1 MFDFLRNITKSA
13 EEKRQERLNAYLDN
27 ALSAQERR
35 RFEQELEQDAGLR
48 AELEALRWVKL
59 SVQQVPRVRA
69 PRNFVLDPAVYGQKK
84 SQRQGAL
91 SGFYP
96 GLRVATALTAFF
108 FMLALALDL
117 ATPYGALN
125 RPLLGTGASQVAME
139 DSSREGDVAM
149 VAEEELESAP
159 AAADEAPAADEEP
172 AEEPEPEISAFAITE
187 EPAVGEVAEEA
198 AEESMEEEAI
208 TATQPQEEETEE
220 EAAQEEAAQEEAAQE
235 QPEAE
240 TPVEPGVGGAT
251 TSDERTAES
260 TEAADGDALPPRG
273 TPAPPSPELL
283 ATEDHTPTAGT
294 VTPTVE
300 DTASPESQVATR
312 TATQFPYLLVIEII
326 LGAAL
331 AGLVIVM
338 LILRR
343 GG

>member
-27 ALSAQERR
+27 ALSAQERG

-48 AELEALRWVKL
+48 AELETLRWVKL

-69 PRNFVLDPAVYGQKK
+69 PRNFVLDPAVYGQKE
-84 SQRQGAL
+84 SQGQGVL

-125 RPLLGTGASQVAME
+125 RPLLGAGASQVAME
-139 DSSREGDVAM
+139 DSSREGNAAM

-159 AAADEAPAADEEP
+159 AAADEAPAAAEEP

-187 EPAVGEVAEEA
+187 EPAVGEVAEDA
-198 AEESMEEEAI
+198 AEERLEEEAI
-208 TATQPQEEETEE
+208 TAAQPQEEE
-220 EAAQEEAAQEEAAQE
+220 AAVEE

-240 TPVEPGVGGAT
+240 APVEPGVGGAT

-260 TEAADGDALPPRG
+260 TEAADGDALPPQG

-283 ATEDHTPTAGT
+283 ATDVHTPTVA
-294 VTPTVE
+294 TPTASIE
-300 DTASPESQVATR
+300 DTADLESQVATR
-312 TATQFPYLLVIEII
+312 TATQFPYLLVIEIA

-331 AGLVIVM
+331 AGLVVVM

>member
-35 RFEQELEQDAGLR
+35 RFEQELEQDAALR

-69 PRNFVLDPAVYGQKK
+69 PRNFVLDPAVYGQKE
-84 SQRQGAL
+84 SQGQGVL

-139 DSSREGDVAM
+139 DSFREGDVAM

-159 AAADEAPAADEEP
+159 AAADEAPAAAEEP

-198 AEESMEEEAI
+198 AEEGVEEEAI
-208 TATQPQEEETEE
+208 TAAQPQAE
-220 EAAQEEAAQEEAAQE
+220 EEAAQEEAAQE
-235 QPEAE
+235 QPEAQ

-260 TEAADGDALPPRG
+260 TEAADGDALPPQG

-283 ATEDHTPTAGT
+283 ATDVHTPTVA
-294 VTPTVE
+294 TPTASVE
-300 DTASPESQVATR
+300 DTADLESQVATR
-312 TATQFPYLLVIEII
+312 TATQFPYLLVIEIV

-331 AGLVIVM
+331 AGLVVVM

>member
-48 AELEALRWVKL
+48 ADLEALRWVKL

-69 PRNFVLDPAVYGQKK
+69 PRNFVLDPAVYGQKE

-117 ATPYGALN
+117 ATPYGAVN
-125 RPLLGTGASQVAME
+125 RPLLGTGASQVAMQE
-139 DSSREGDVAM
+139 SSREGDDVAM

-159 AAADEAPAADEEP
+159 AAADEAPAMDEEP

-208 TATQPQEEETEE
+208 TAAQPQAEETEE
-220 EAAQEEAAQEEAAQE
+220 EAAVEE

-240 TPVEPGVGGAT
+240 APIEPGVGGAT

-260 TEAADGDALPPRG
+260 TEAADGDALPPQG
-273 TPAPPSPELL
+273 TPAPPSPELVV
-283 ATEDHTPTAGT
+283 TEVHTLTVVT

-300 DTASPESQVATR
+300 DTAGPESQVATR

-331 AGLVIVM
+331 AGLVVVM